1 MAIGDEL
8 LISAKMNLGVLCET
22 ALHDYEKAKEIYE
35 ECVTK
40 FTVKLGERHPLT
52 QKAKDN
58 LQDALYAL
66 EPEPEA

>member
-1 MAIGDEL
+1 MRDRCDTHVLFDHRL
-8 LISAKMNLGVLCET
+8 LYET

-40 FTVKLGERHPLT
+40 FTVKLGEHHPLT
-52 QKAKDN
+52 QKAKR
-58 LQDALYAL
+58 LQQRVHQAL